1 MKFKILIFSIIIF
14 FTLSFNKESKPIYLD
29 SSFSDIERVEDLLSR
44 MTIEEKVAQ
53 MCQYVGL
60 NYLKSENE
68 SSLTQ
73 EILNS
78 DSKASYKGFLKKDIL
93 NKRHK
98 VTYHANI
105 HHHIF

>member
-1 MKFKILIFSIIIF
+1 MKFKIFIFSIIIF

-29 SSFSDIERVEDLLSR
+29 SSFSDTERVEDLLSR

-73 EILNS
+73 DVLIVIQRPLT
-78 DSKASYKGFLKKDIL
+78 
-93 NKRHK
+93 K
-98 VTYHANI
+98 V
-105 HHHIF
+105 F